1 MDEPIEPIPPK
12 SRGKRALELL
22 PELLAHIEY
31 LYVVAVKDVR
41 KFDAYQRGMAILNE
55 K

>member
-1 MDEPIEPIPPK
+1 MDEQPDPTPPK
-12 SRGKRALELL
+12 SKGKRALELL

-31 LYVVAVKDVR
+31 LYIVSVKDVR
-41 KFDAYQRGMAILNE
+41 KLEAYKKGMAILDE